1 MISRKIKAMQ
11 GAARRVL
18 DNYQSTGEPFCL
30 FLSSW
35 SFDGVRA
42 RFLEILDDIGLREF
56 KGRGKQDVQVRIGLE
71 RQVRIL
77 LQRDGLETV
86 AVYRKGYQER
96 IAQPDEWP
104 SLSLADDV
112 WRAEVS
118 RLVTQADLIVLFWG
132 TTSPGLAEEVE
143 MCSSGSIPWKTVVV
157 KTGSPREIWLSQLWK
172 SFPRVVP
179 LDEIPPFFA
188 LHAEFM
194 PLIDRMKEIKKVD
207 PSVRKGIV
215 DPQERLRKFPLPPG
229 NRRFDHDVWIE
240 WQPQGQGDDAQA
252 QRHDP
257 ARADSATT
265 TNEQSPLDL
274 ARTYESESNALRAR
288 GDLSGALEKLV
299 ARRAGQEKVVALCP
313 DSAEAQDN
321 LAGVNVAIGDLLQE
335 QGALSDAAAAFHAAL
350 AIVQRLAR
358 ANPSDPGRQRQ
369 VAMAH
374 NRLSYVCSAKGD
386 FTGAAAELETS
397 LAIRTRMAEADP
409 DNPQWKGELVITYE
423 KIGDLWLRVGK
434 SDSALRAYKSA
445 VPLLQRLTEI
455 APYHNRSW
463 QSDLAGIQ
471 ARIEKA
477 KQALRDSRC
486 LVRLSCSRQVHA
498 LRDEELERHAPHLP
512 RSPQA
517 GLRSIRRDAHRDLPH
532 HSPLNNTGRFDFAFD
547 SDHSS
552 GF

>member
-1 MISRKIKAMQ
+1 VVGRKIKAMQ

-35 SFDGVRA
+35 SFDEVQA
-42 RFLEILDDIGLREF
+42 SFLEILDDIGLREF

-86 AVYRKGYQER
+86 AVYRKGDQKR

-104 SLSLADDV
+104 SLSLADDA
-112 WRAEVS
+112 WRAQVS

-132 TTSPGLAEEVE
+132 TTTPGLAEEVE
-143 MCSSGSIPWKTVVV
+143 ICSSGSIPWKTVVV
-157 KTGSPREIWLSQLWK
+157 KTGSPREIWMSQVWK

-188 LHAEFM
+188 LHAEFT

-229 NRRFDHDVWIE
+229 SRRFDRDVRVE

-257 ARADSATT
+257 AGADSATM
-265 TNEQSPLDL
+265 TNNRRWTWREP
-274 ARTYESESNALRAR
+274 YESESNALRA
-288 GDLSGALEKLV
+288 LEKL
-299 ARRAGQEKVVALCP
+299 AASRAVQEKVVALCP
-313 DSAEAQDN
+313 DSADAQNN

-350 AIVQRLAR
+350 AIVQRLAT
-358 ANPSDPGRQRQ
+358 ANPSDPGMQRQ
-369 VAMAH
+369 IAMAH

-434 SDSALRAYKSA
+434 PDSALRAYESA

-455 APYHNRSW
+455 APYRNRLW

-477 KQALRDSRC
+477 KQTLRDSRGTTE
-486 LVRLSCSRQVHA
+486 A
-498 LRDEELERHAPHLP
+498 D
-512 RSPQA
+512 
-517 GLRSIRRDAHRDLPH
+517 
-532 HSPLNNTGRFDFAFD
+532 HSPKN
-547 SDHSS
+547 
-552 GF
+552 